1 MPSVTRNYLIAGAL
15 ALGVALWML
24 TGLWWGGAAPEAG
37 VAGAPPADEGPLL
50 TVEVSVVRGQPIE
63 RRIVAQG
70 QVRPERS
77 ATLRAQTAGQVES
90 VAVDAGQA
98 VQPGDVLVQL
108 ALDDR
113 PARLRE
119 ARAVLQQRKREYE
132 AARHLGAT
140 GLQSKVRQDE
150 AAAALESARANVER
164 IQLDIEHTRIRAP
177 FAGIVDQRLVDVGD
191 YAARE
196 SPVVT
201 LVDNDPLTAVAF
213 LSQRHFDAV
222 RVGAPARVTLVSGEV
237 RTGRVNAVAPRADE
251 ASRTFR
257 VEVDVP
263 NPGGVPA
270 NTSAE
275 IDIPIETVIAH
286 RISPALLTLDGDG
299 ALGVKTVDT
308 HDRVAFAPVEIVRS
322 DARGL
327 WVTGLSES
335 ARVITAGGGF
345 VTPGEAVDVVPSTG
359 PAAS

>member
-1 MPSVTRNYLIAGAL
+1 MPRIPRNYVIAGAL
-15 ALGVALWML
+15 ALGVVLWML
-24 TGLWWGGAAPEAG
+24 TGLWPGREAPSAEVGAPASAEGGAP
-37 VAGAPPADEGPLL
+37 L
-50 TVEVSVVRGQPIE
+50 TVEVTLSRGQSVE

-90 VAVDAGQA
+90 VSAEAGQA
-98 VQPGDVLVQL
+98 VRAGDVLVRL
-108 ALDDR
+108 SLDDR

-119 ARAVLQQRKREYE
+119 ARALLQQRQREYE
-132 AARHLGAT
+132 AARRLGAT
-140 GLQSKVRQDE
+140 GLQSQVRQDE
-150 AAAALESARANVER
+150 AAAALESARATVER
-164 IQLDIEHTRIRAP
+164 IELDIDRTGIRAP
-177 FAGIVDQRLVDVGD
+177 FDGIVDERLVDVGD
-191 YAARE
+191 YAGLE

-213 LSQRHFDAV
+213 LSQHHFDAV
-222 RVGAPARVTLVSGEV
+222 RAGAEARVTLVSGEV
-237 RTGRVNAVAPRADE
+237 RSGHVNAVAPRADE

-257 VEVDVP
+257 IEVDVP

-275 IDIPIETVIAH
+275 IDIPIETVTAH
-286 RISPALLTLDGDG
+286 RISPALLALDGDG
-299 ALGVKTVDT
+299 VLGVKTVGGDG
-308 HDRVAFAPVEIVRS
+308 RVAFVPVEIVRS

-327 WVTGLSES
+327 WVTGLPER

-345 VTPGEAVDVVPSTG
+345 VTPGEAVDSVESAA